1 MNRANPDTDYA
12 AAGFGQGLMLGPRP
26 ALLMIDF
33 ARAYFAPESPLY
45 AGVENAR
52 DAAAQVLA
60 AARAHG
66 VPVFHTRVEYQP
78 GGADGGVFFRKIAAL
93 KVFEAGSPLGHFEA
107 PLEPVPGE
115 TVITKQFPSAFFG
128 TDLAVRLNSAGID
141 TLVICG
147 LSTSGCVRA
156 SAVDAICHGFVPVI
170 VREGVGDR
178 LPAVHESNLFD
189 LAAKTA
195 ELRAM
200 AEIITYFEGVAS

>member
-1 MNRANPDTDYA
+1 MNQANPEADYA
-12 AAGFGQGLMLGPRP
+12 AAGFGQGLMLGSRP

-45 AGVENAR
+45 AGVEAAR

-60 AARAHG
+60 AARDHG

-78 GGADGGVFFRKIAAL
+78 GGADGGMFFRKIAAL
-93 KVFEAGSPLGHFEA
+93 KVFEAGSPLGEFES
-107 PLEPVPGE
+107 PLEPAPGE
-115 TVITKQFPSAFFG
+115 AVITKQFPSAFFG
-128 TDLAVRLNSAGID
+128 ADLAVRLNSAGID

-178 LPAVHESNLFD
+178 LSAVHDANLFD

-195 ELRAM
+195 ELRSM